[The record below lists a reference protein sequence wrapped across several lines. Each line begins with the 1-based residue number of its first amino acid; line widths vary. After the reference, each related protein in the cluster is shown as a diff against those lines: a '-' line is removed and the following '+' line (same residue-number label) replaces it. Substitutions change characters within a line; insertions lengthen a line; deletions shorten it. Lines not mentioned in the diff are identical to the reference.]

1 MIADTTFVADFLRER
16 AAGQAGA
23 AGFALYYRE
32 PLVSRD
38 SDFDRVPG
46 LRRVAY

>member
-23 AGFALYYRE
+23 SSRFAAAHRAEKSRTTIITAG
-32 PLVSRD
+32 
-38 SDFDRVPG
+38 
-46 LRRVAY
+46 